1 MTRLLETS
9 HMAEV
14 AERDSGATREPGV
27 VRRLGRS
34 ETFTGWTLAAPAA
47 VLIGIFGLLP
57 VLMSLKLSF
66 QHSDLLTPETPWVG
80 TRNYRQ
86 LADDPVFKEAIQHT
100 IVYTALFVPGTMLVG
115 LLVASAMNR
124 SLRFMSVYRT
134 AAYVTMAVSTIS
146 EGIIFLWL
154 TDQDY
159 GLVNAGLNAVGI
171 TSQPFL
177 ASPSQALFVIVAMA
191 IWGWTGFSVIVYLAA
206 LQGVPAELHEAAA
219 IDGASR
225 FTRFRTITL
234 PLLSPASLF
243 LVVWLSINALQLFD
257 EVYLTTRGG
266 PLHSTTVIVYY
277 LWDQAFVQFN
287 AGYAAAM
294 AYVLFVVIVIITAL
308 QFRLSR
314 KHVHYS

>member
-1 MTRLLETS
+1 VS
-9 HMAEV
+9 DQSSV
-14 AERDSGATREPGV
+14 APVRPRSGWA
-27 VRRLGRS
+27 RRLGRS
-34 ETFTGWTLAAPAA
+34 ESVTGWALVGPGA

-66 QHSDLLTPETPWVG
+66 QKSDLLTPDTPWVG
-80 TRNYRQ
+80 TKNYRQ
-86 LADDPVFKEAIQHT
+86 LADDPRFAEAIQHT

-115 LLVASAMNR
+115 LLVAAAMNR
-124 SLRFMSVYRT
+124 SVRFISVYRT
-134 AAYVTMAVSTIS
+134 AAYITMAVSTIS

-154 TDQDY
+154 SDKDY

-171 TSQPFL
+171 SSQPFL
-177 ASPSQALFVIVAMA
+177 ASTSQALYVIVAMT
-191 IWGWTGFSVIVYLAA
+191 IWGWTGFAVIVYLAA
-206 LQGVPAELHEAAA
+206 LQGVPVELHEAAA
-219 IDGASR
+219 IDGAR
-225 FTRFRTITL
+225 PFTRFRTITV

-243 LVVWLSINALQLFD
+243 LVVWLTINALQLFD

-266 PLHSTTVIVYY
+266 PLHATTVVVYY

-294 AYVLFVVIVIITAL
+294 AYALFVVIVLITAL
-308 QFRLSR
+308 QFRLAR